1 MSKNI
6 QIAGNPAMQFLSCG
20 QESSPKVQA
29 EPVLTHLTEVKTNTK
44 QDLGEE
50 VIPETSRTE
59 SKEPGMPIGNLNTPL
74 KIAVTEI
81 ERKIQKSNYPAKK
94 ELKKRRVNLIIR
106 QSLSDSL
113 EMVAHIKEISFNEA
127 FTRAVQAYV
136 EAERTNLEAYKRFK
150 AKIKG
155 GDENG
160 AGC

>member
-6 QIAGNPAMQFLSCG
+6 QIAENPAMQFLSCG

-29 EPVLTHLTEVKTNTK
+29 EPVLTHLAEVKTTTK
-44 QDLGEE
+44 QDLGDE
-50 VIPETSRTE
+50 VIPETSRIE
-59 SKEPGMPIGNLNTPL
+59 SKEHGMLIGNRNTPL
-74 KIAVTEI
+74 KAAVTEI
-81 ERKIQKSNYPAKK
+81 ERKTQKSNSLTKR
-94 ELKKRRVNLIIR
+94 ELKRRRVNLIIR
-106 QSLSDSL
+106 QSLSDGL

-155 GDENG
+155 GDEDG
-160 AGC
+160 TGY